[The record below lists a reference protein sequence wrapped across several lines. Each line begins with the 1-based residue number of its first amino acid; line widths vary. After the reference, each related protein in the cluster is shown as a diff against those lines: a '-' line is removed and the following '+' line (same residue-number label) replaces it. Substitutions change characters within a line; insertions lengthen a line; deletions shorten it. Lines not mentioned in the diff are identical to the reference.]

1 MNSINKIDNLFKE
14 KKENILSIF
23 FTAGFPKLDDTTRII
38 LELQNSGVDM
48 IEVGFPFSDPLADG
62 PIIQNSGQVA
72 LDNGMTLKLVFE
84 QLNSIKEQVNIPLIL
99 MGYINPVMQMGV
111 DTFLE
116 NCVQSGV
123 SGVILPDVPLEL
135 WENEWSAKF
144 DAIDIYPILL
154 ITPQTSDERAKRI
167 DNISKGFV
175 YLVASSGTT
184 GRQHDNTEKSQLYF
198 KRIKNLG
205 LKNPLIAGFGIHNKA
220 SFNQACSHTNGA
232 IIGSAFVKKMGDSG
246 LDNIYNFVQ
255 TLK

>member
-1 MNSINKIDNLFKE
+1 MRSINKIDKLFKD
-14 KKENILSIF
+14 KKENTLSIF
-23 FTAGFPKLDDTTRII
+23 FTAGFPKLNDTTQII
-38 LELQNSGVDM
+38 LSLQKSGVDM

-62 PIIQNSGQVA
+62 PIIQNSGQIA
-72 LDNGMTLKLVFE
+72 LDNGMTLPLVFE
-84 QLNSIKEQVNIPLIL
+84 HINSIKEQVTIPLIL
-99 MGYINPVMQMGV
+99 MGYINPVMRMGI

-144 DAIDIYPILL
+144 DVMNIYPILL
-154 ITPQTSDERAKRI
+154 ITPQTTDERAKRI

-205 LKNPLIAGFGIHNKA
+205 LKNPLIAGFGIHDKT
-220 SFNQACSHTNGA
+220 SFNQACENTNGA
-232 IIGSAFVKKMGDSG
+232 IIGSAFVKNLEKTGMEG
-246 LDNIYNFVQ
+246 IRKFVNGI
-255 TLK
+255 L

>member
-1 MNSINKIDNLFKE
+1 MNSINKIDTLFKE

-23 FTAGFPKLDDTTRII
+23 FTAGFPKLNNTARII

-72 LDNGMTLKLVFE
+72 LDNGMTLPLVFE
-84 QLNSIKEQVNIPLIL
+84 QLNSIKEQVTIPLVL
-99 MGYINPVMQMGV
+99 MGYINLVMRMGI

-123 SGVILPDVPLEL
+123 CGVILPDVPLEL

-144 DAIDIYPILL
+144 DAMNIYPILL
-154 ITPQTSDERAKRI
+154 ITPQTADERAKRI

-184 GRQHDNTEKSQLYF
+184 GRKHDNSESAQQYF
-198 KRIKNLG
+198 LRIKNLG
-205 LKNPLIAGFGIHNKA
+205 LKNPLIAGFGIHDKA
-220 SFNQACSHTNGA
+220 SFNQACSNTNGA
-232 IIGSAFVKKMGDSG
+232 IIGSAFVQSLEKNGVDG
-246 LDNIYNFVQ
+246 INDFV
-255 TLK
+255 KAIR